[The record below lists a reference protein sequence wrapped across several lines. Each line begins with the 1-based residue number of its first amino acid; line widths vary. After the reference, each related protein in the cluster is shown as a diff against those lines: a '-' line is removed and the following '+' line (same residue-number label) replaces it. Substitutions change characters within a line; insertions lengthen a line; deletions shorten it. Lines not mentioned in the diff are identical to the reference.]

1 MSYNPYFFESN
12 IFLRNKFIQ
21 TILGSIVSGNTNL
34 PERKLHKVII
44 GQKSEL
50 VTLEL
55 PSVNPEAPVILL
67 IHGLGG
73 SSESSYIRRIAR
85 KLWIRGFTVFM
96 MNQRGSGLGIGLCD
110 QLWNGGS
117 SDDLDMVLKYI
128 EKMYPNNFIDIL
140 GFSLSGNILLKYLG
154 EKKITMGIRKAFAVN
169 PPIDL
174 KRTSYVLSKTKCGR
188 VFNDYYMKQI
198 YMQME
203 AMGECFP
210 DTFIPSEKSK
220 TILEFDDAY
229 TAPVAGY
236 KNADD
241 YYAMCSAKNFLEDI
255 AVPTT
260 ILCAMDD
267 PFIEPSIFKSI
278 RMSRA
283 IELNMPENGGHMGYL
298 SRKTTPWGDNMWM
311 DFILVDS
318 LEG

>member
-174 KRTSYVLSKTKCGR
+174 KRTSYVLSKTKRGR

-267 PFIEPSIFKSI
+267 PFIEPSIFKSV